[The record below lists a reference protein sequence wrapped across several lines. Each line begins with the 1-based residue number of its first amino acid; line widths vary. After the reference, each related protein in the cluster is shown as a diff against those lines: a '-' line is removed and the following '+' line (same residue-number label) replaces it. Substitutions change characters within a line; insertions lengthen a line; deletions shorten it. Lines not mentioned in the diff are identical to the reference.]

1 MNLIEE
7 LKEIVSENKES
18 NYEFTS
24 IISHQRQEIENLKRI
39 LEDNN
44 LEVCNANK
52 RGNRKLDETENDD
65 RYSTDSLDEV
75 YLNGYMHA
83 NTSVGYPITLV

>member
-24 IISHQRQEIENLKRI
+24 IISHQRTEIENLKKI
-39 LEDNN
+39 LEENN
-44 LEVCNANK
+44 LEVRFMTSRDTNNHVTK
-52 RGNRKLDETENDD
+52 RDEDE
-65 RYSTDSLDEV
+65 YSTDSLDEV
-75 YLNGYMHA
+75 YILCD
-83 NTSVGYPITLV
+83 SL